1 MMWRAARSMRLFA
14 HGADPAGLLQTRRLG
29 PPLEKPDAMR
39 LLIVWH
45 SRTGMAKQ
53 MAEALYTGALKAM
66 QDMEA
71 AETDFAI
78 DLLRAQDAQVS
89 DLLSAHGFLFCAPE
103 NLASMSGEMKEFF
116 DRCYYGALGR
126 LNGRPFALAVC
137 GGSDGEGAANQMA
150 RICRGWRLKNLAVPL
165 ILRSGAQTPEAVAA
179 AKVLDTSGT
188 EKCMD
193 LGGLMAAHMLLG
205 AFLGKFQ
212 DGLEMATGGS
222 STAGHS
228 RAAKR
233 SGALQGYWET
243 FLRQVFHWPI
253 LLNAI
258 RRSFAQAFLGGTPSI
273 PARCPNQGTG
283 GGSSSGTTGKFP
295 SRNGHYRSDYI
306 ERK

>member
-1 MMWRAARSMRLFA
+1 MMRRAARSMRFFA
-14 HGADPAGLLQTRRLG
+14 HAADPAGLLQTRRLG

-205 AFLGKFQ
+205 
-212 DGLEMATGGS
+212 
-222 STAGHS
+222 
-228 RAAKR
+228 
-233 SGALQGYWET
+233 
-243 FLRQVFHWPI
+243 VP
-253 LLNAI
+253 
-258 RRSFAQAFLGGTPSI
+258 
-273 PARCPNQGTG
+273 
-283 GGSSSGTTGKFP
+283 
-295 SRNGHYRSDYI
+295 
-306 ERK
+306 

>member
-1 MMWRAARSMRLFA
+1 
-14 HGADPAGLLQTRRLG
+14 
-29 PPLEKPDAMR
+29 
-39 LLIVWH
+39 
-45 SRTGMAKQ
+45 MAKQ

-78 DLLRAQDAQVS
+78 DMLRAQDAQVS

-126 LNGRPFALAVC
+126 LNGRPVALAVC

-205 AFLGKFQ
+205 
-212 DGLEMATGGS
+212 
-222 STAGHS
+222 
-228 RAAKR
+228 
-233 SGALQGYWET
+233 
-243 FLRQVFHWPI
+243 VP
-253 LLNAI
+253 
-258 RRSFAQAFLGGTPSI
+258 
-273 PARCPNQGTG
+273 
-283 GGSSSGTTGKFP
+283 
-295 SRNGHYRSDYI
+295 
-306 ERK
+306 